1 MSHKLPAS
9 AKPECYH
16 LAGARAARIDR
27 RAHNINTKE
36 MLTRLL
42 RRPLG
47 LWRAQLRLALP
58 QASLRLLDLVVAPR
72 PVLAGAAPYDAG
84 TPCDAGAPCDA
95 GSAPYDDAAAAPA
108 DDDHHLWFA
117 VPKSRISRSKKR
129 TKAHGRLQNL
139 KFKPR
144 SDWRVDENTGRPVL
158 RHRLLDSDLDA
169 TVERV
174 REAKKRIEE
183 GATKED
189 N

>member
-1 MSHKLPAS
+1 
-9 AKPECYH
+9 
-16 LAGARAARIDR
+16 
-27 RAHNINTKE
+27 

-47 LWRAQLRLALP
+47 LWRAQLRFALP

-72 PVLAGAAPYDAG
+72 PVLAGA
-84 TPCDAGAPCDA
+84 GAPCDDA
-95 GSAPYDDAAAAPA
+95 GAAPA
-108 DDDHHLWFA
+108 DDHLWFA

-174 REAKKRIEE
+174 REAKKAKEE
-183 GATKED
+183 VTKED

>member
-1 MSHKLPAS
+1 
-9 AKPECYH
+9 
-16 LAGARAARIDR
+16 
-27 RAHNINTKE
+27 

-47 LWRAQLRLALP
+47 LWRAQ
-58 QASLRLLDLVVAPR
+58 ASLSLLDAFAPR
-72 PVLAGAAPYDAG
+72 PVLAGA
-84 TPCDAGAPCDA
+84 GAPC
-95 GSAPYDDAAAAPA
+95 DAAAAPA

-158 RHRLLDSDLDA
+158 RHRLLDLDLDA

-174 REAKKRIEE
+174 RGAKKRTEE
-183 GATKED
+183 EVTKED

>member
-72 PVLAGAAPYDAG
+72 PVLAGAPTPYD
-84 TPCDAGAPCDA
+84 DAAA
-95 GSAPYDDAAAAPA
+95 RYDDAAAAPA

-139 KFKPR
+139 RFKPR

-183 GATKED
+183 EVTKED

>member
-1 MSHKLPAS
+1 
-9 AKPECYH
+9 
-16 LAGARAARIDR
+16 
-27 RAHNINTKE
+27 

-72 PVLAGAAPYDAG
+72 PVLAGAA
-84 TPCDAGAPCDA
+84 
-95 GSAPYDDAAAAPA
+95 APYDDAGAAPA
-108 DDDHHLWFA
+108 DDGHHLWFA

-174 REAKKRIEE
+174 REAKKAKEV
-183 GATKED
+183 TKED

>member
-1 MSHKLPAS
+1 
-9 AKPECYH
+9 
-16 LAGARAARIDR
+16 
-27 RAHNINTKE
+27 

-47 LWRAQLRLALP
+47 LWRAR
-58 QASLRLLDLVVAPR
+58 ASLSLLDVFAPR
-72 PVLAGAAPYDAG
+72 PVLAGA
-84 TPCDAGAPCDA
+84 GAPCDA
-95 GSAPYDDAAAAPA
+95 AAAPYDDAAAAPA

-158 RHRLLDSDLDA
+158 RHRLLDSNLDA

-183 GATKED
+183 EEVTKED

>member
-1 MSHKLPAS
+1 
-9 AKPECYH
+9 
-16 LAGARAARIDR
+16 
-27 RAHNINTKE
+27 

-72 PVLAGAAPYDAG
+72 PVLAGAA
-84 TPCDAGAPCDA
+84 
-95 GSAPYDDAAAAPA
+95 APYDDAAAAPA

-174 REAKKRIEE
+174 REAKKAKEV
-183 GATKED
+183 TKED

>member
-1 MSHKLPAS
+1 
-9 AKPECYH
+9 
-16 LAGARAARIDR
+16 
-27 RAHNINTKE
+27 

-58 QASLRLLDLVVAPR
+58 QASLRLLDLVLAPR
-72 PVLAGAAPYDAG
+72 PVLAGA
-84 TPCDAGAPCDA
+84 GAPCDT
-95 GSAPYDDAAAAPA
+95 YDDAGA
-108 DDDHHLWFA
+108 DAHLWFA
-117 VPKSRISRSKKR
+117 VPKSRISKSKKR

-174 REAKKRIEE
+174 REAKKAKEQV
-183 GATKED
+183 TKED

>member
-1 MSHKLPAS
+1 MTALGAEYRDAIAAAAAAHTSSLRNAPQYYNPS
-9 AKPECYH
+9 ATSSRSP
-16 LAGARAARIDR
+16 ARIDR
-27 RAHNINTKE
+27 RAHNKD

-47 LWRAQLRLALP
+47 LWRAQ
-58 QASLRLLDLVVAPR
+58 ASLSLLDAFAPR
-72 PVLAGAAPYDAG
+72 PVLAGAGVPCDVYD
-84 TPCDAGAPCDA
+84 DAGA
-95 GSAPYDDAAAAPA
+95 DD
-108 DDDHHLWFA
+108 HLWFA
-117 VPKSRISRSKKR
+117 VPKSRISKSKKR

-174 REAKKRIEE
+174 REAKKRTEE
-183 GATKED
+183 EVTKED

>member
-1 MSHKLPAS
+1 
-9 AKPECYH
+9 
-16 LAGARAARIDR
+16 
-27 RAHNINTKE
+27 

-47 LWRAQLRLALP
+47 LWRAQ
-58 QASLRLLDLVVAPR
+58 ASLSLLDAFAPR
-72 PVLAGAAPYDAG
+72 PVLAGA
-84 TPCDAGAPCDA
+84 GAPC
-95 GSAPYDDAAAAPA
+95 DAAAAPA

-169 TVERV
+169 TLERV
-174 REAKKRIEE
+174 REAKKRTEE
-183 GATKED
+183 QVTKED

>member
-1 MSHKLPAS
+1 
-9 AKPECYH
+9 
-16 LAGARAARIDR
+16 
-27 RAHNINTKE
+27 

-47 LWRAQLRLALP
+47 LWRAQ
-58 QASLRLLDLVVAPR
+58 ASLSLLDAFAPR
-72 PVLAGAAPYDAG
+72 PVLAGAGAPYDN
-84 TPCDAGAPCDA
+84 
-95 GSAPYDDAAAAPA
+95 AAAAPA

-174 REAKKRIEE
+174 REAKKAKEQV
-183 GATKED
+183 TKED

>member
-1 MSHKLPAS
+1 
-9 AKPECYH
+9 
-16 LAGARAARIDR
+16 
-27 RAHNINTKE
+27 

-72 PVLAGAAPYDAG
+72 PVLAGA
-84 TPCDAGAPCDA
+84 GAPCDV
-95 GSAPYDDAAAAPA
+95 YDDAGA
-108 DDDHHLWFA
+108 DDHLWFA

-174 REAKKRIEE
+174 REAKKAKEQV
-183 GATKED
+183 TKED

>member
-1 MSHKLPAS
+1 
-9 AKPECYH
+9 
-16 LAGARAARIDR
+16 
-27 RAHNINTKE
+27 

-47 LWRAQLRLALP
+47 LWRAQ
-58 QASLRLLDLVVAPR
+58 ASLSLLDVFAPR
-72 PVLAGAAPYDAG
+72 PVLAGA
-84 TPCDAGAPCDA
+84 GAPCDA
-95 GSAPYDDAAAAPA
+95 GAAPT

-174 REAKKRIEE
+174 REAKKASEE
-183 GATKED
+183 TSKED

>member
-1 MSHKLPAS
+1 
-9 AKPECYH
+9 
-16 LAGARAARIDR
+16 
-27 RAHNINTKE
+27 

-47 LWRAQLRLALP
+47 LWRAQ
-58 QASLRLLDLVVAPR
+58 ASLSLLDVFAPR
-72 PVLAGAAPYDAG
+72 PVLAGAG
-84 TPCDAGAPCDA
+84 
-95 GSAPYDDAAAAPA
+95 APYDDAAAAPA

-169 TVERV
+169 TVARV
-174 REAKKRIEE
+174 RAAKQRTEE
-183 GATKED
+183 EVAKED

>member
-1 MSHKLPAS
+1 
-9 AKPECYH
+9 
-16 LAGARAARIDR
+16 
-27 RAHNINTKE
+27 

-47 LWRAQLRLALP
+47 LWRAR
-58 QASLRLLDLVVAPR
+58 ASLSLLDVFAPR
-72 PVLAGAAPYDAG
+72 PVLAGAGAPYDA
-84 TPCDAGAPCDA
+84 
-95 GSAPYDDAAAAPA
+95 YDDAAAPA
-108 DDDHHLWFA
+108 DDHHLWFA

-174 REAKKRIEE
+174 REAKKRTEE
-183 GATKED
+183 EVTKED

>member
-1 MSHKLPAS
+1 
-9 AKPECYH
+9 
-16 LAGARAARIDR
+16 
-27 RAHNINTKE
+27 

-47 LWRAQLRLALP
+47 LWRAQ
-58 QASLRLLDLVVAPR
+58 ASLSLLDAFAPR
-72 PVLAGAAPYDAG
+72 PVLAGA
-84 TPCDAGAPCDA
+84 GAPCDA
-95 GSAPYDDAAAAPA
+95 GAAPYDDAAAPA

-117 VPKSRISRSKKR
+117 VPKSRISKSKKR

-174 REAKKRIEE
+174 REAKKAKEE
-183 GATKED
+183 VTKED

>member
-72 PVLAGAAPYDAG
+72 PMLAG
-84 TPCDAGAPCDA
+84 AGAPCDA
-95 GSAPYDDAAAAPA
+95 GAAPYDDAAAAPA

-183 GATKED
+183 EATKED

>member
-1 MSHKLPAS
+1 
-9 AKPECYH
+9 
-16 LAGARAARIDR
+16 
-27 RAHNINTKE
+27 

-72 PVLAGAAPYDAG
+72 PALAGAAPYDAG
-84 TPCDAGAPCDA
+84 ALYDAD
-95 GSAPYDDAAAAPA
+95 AAAPA

-174 REAKKRIEE
+174 REAKKRTEE
-183 GATKED
+183 GEVTKED

>member
-1 MSHKLPAS
+1 MRTNS
-9 AKPECYH
+9 
-16 LAGARAARIDR
+16 
-27 RAHNINTKE
+27 KE

-47 LWRAQLRLALP
+47 LWRAQ
-58 QASLRLLDLVVAPR
+58 ASLSLLDVFAPR
-72 PVLAGAAPYDAG
+72 PVLAGAG
-84 TPCDAGAPCDA
+84 
-95 GSAPYDDAAAAPA
+95 APYDDAAAPA

-174 REAKKRIEE
+174 REAKKRTEE
-183 GATKED
+183 EVTKED

>member
-1 MSHKLPAS
+1 
-9 AKPECYH
+9 
-16 LAGARAARIDR
+16 
-27 RAHNINTKE
+27 

-72 PVLAGAAPYDAG
+72 PVLAGA
-84 TPCDAGAPCDA
+84 GAPSEA
-95 GSAPYDDAAAAPA
+95 AAAAPA

-174 REAKKRIEE
+174 REAKKRTEE
-183 GATKED
+183 EVTKED

>member
-1 MSHKLPAS
+1 
-9 AKPECYH
+9 
-16 LAGARAARIDR
+16 
-27 RAHNINTKE
+27 

-72 PVLAGAAPYDAG
+72 PVLAGA
-84 TPCDAGAPCDA
+84 GAPC
-95 GSAPYDDAAAAPA
+95 DAAAAPA

-174 REAKKRIEE
+174 REAKKAKEQV
-183 GATKED
+183 TKED

>member
-1 MSHKLPAS
+1 
-9 AKPECYH
+9 
-16 LAGARAARIDR
+16 
-27 RAHNINTKE
+27 

-47 LWRAQLRLALP
+47 LWRAQ
-58 QASLRLLDLVVAPR
+58 ASLSLLDVFAPR
-72 PVLAGAAPYDAG
+72 PVLAGAA
-84 TPCDAGAPCDA
+84 
-95 GSAPYDDAAAAPA
+95 APYDDAAAAPA

-144 SDWRVDENTGRPVL
+144 SDWRIDENTGRPVL

-174 REAKKRIEE
+174 REAKKRTEE
-183 GATKED
+183 EVAKED

>member
-1 MSHKLPAS
+1 
-9 AKPECYH
+9 
-16 LAGARAARIDR
+16 
-27 RAHNINTKE
+27 

-72 PVLAGAAPYDAG
+72 PVLAGA
-84 TPCDAGAPCDA
+84 GAPCDA
-95 GSAPYDDAAAAPA
+95 YDDAGAG
-108 DDDHHLWFA
+108 DHLWFA

-174 REAKKRIEE
+174 REAKKAKEE
-183 GATKED
+183 ATKED

>member
-72 PVLAGAAPYDAG
+72 PVLAGA
-84 TPCDAGAPCDA
+84 GAPCDA
-95 GSAPYDDAAAAPA
+95 GAAPYDDAAA
-108 DDDHHLWFA
+108 DEHLWFA
-117 VPKSRISRSKKR
+117 VPKSRISKSKKR

-174 REAKKRIEE
+174 REAKKRGKEE
-183 GATKED
+183 ATKED

>member
-72 PVLAGAAPYDAG
+72 PVLAGA
-84 TPCDAGAPCDA
+84 GAPCDVGA
-95 GSAPYDDAAAAPA
+95 APYDDAAAAPA

-139 KFKPR
+139 RFKPR

-183 GATKED
+183 EATKED

>member
-1 MSHKLPAS
+1 
-9 AKPECYH
+9 
-16 LAGARAARIDR
+16 
-27 RAHNINTKE
+27 

-72 PVLAGAAPYDAG
+72 PVLAGA
-84 TPCDAGAPCDA
+84 GAP
-95 GSAPYDDAAAAPA
+95 SDDAAAAPA

-129 TKAHGRLQNL
+129 TKAHGRLQHL

-183 GATKED
+183 EEVTKED

>member
-1 MSHKLPAS
+1 MTARDARGRPKAAECLQRGRAC
-9 AKPECYH
+9 ALFPEAFFTFAY
-16 LAGARAARIDR
+16 GFFS
-27 RAHNINTKE
+27 
-36 MLTRLL
+36 
-42 RRPLG
+42 
-47 LWRAQLRLALP
+47 
-58 QASLRLLDLVVAPR
+58 SLRLLDLVVAPR
-72 PVLAGAAPYDAG
+72 PVLAGAA
-84 TPCDAGAPCDA
+84 TPCDA
-95 GSAPYDDAAAAPA
+95 AAAAPA
-108 DDDHHLWFA
+108 DGDHHLWFA

-174 REAKKRIEE
+174 REAKKAKEV
-183 GATKED
+183 TKED

>member
-1 MSHKLPAS
+1 
-9 AKPECYH
+9 
-16 LAGARAARIDR
+16 
-27 RAHNINTKE
+27 

-72 PVLAGAAPYDAG
+72 PVLAGAG
-84 TPCDAGAPCDA
+84 
-95 GSAPYDDAAAAPA
+95 APYDDAAAPA

-174 REAKKRIEE
+174 REAKKRTEE
-183 GATKED
+183 EVTKED

>member
-1 MSHKLPAS
+1 
-9 AKPECYH
+9 
-16 LAGARAARIDR
+16 
-27 RAHNINTKE
+27 

-47 LWRAQLRLALP
+47 LWRAQ
-58 QASLRLLDLVVAPR
+58 ASLSLLDVFAPR
-72 PVLAGAAPYDAG
+72 PVLAGA
-84 TPCDAGAPCDA
+84 GAPCDA
-95 GSAPYDDAAAAPA
+95 YDDAGAG
-108 DDDHHLWFA
+108 DHHLWFA

-174 REAKKRIEE
+174 REAKKAKEQV
-183 GATKED
+183 TKED

>member
-1 MSHKLPAS
+1 
-9 AKPECYH
+9 
-16 LAGARAARIDR
+16 
-27 RAHNINTKE
+27 

-47 LWRAQLRLALP
+47 LWRAQ
-58 QASLRLLDLVVAPR
+58 ASLSLLDAFAPR
-72 PVLAGAAPYDAG
+72 PVLAGA
-84 TPCDAGAPCDA
+84 GAPCDA
-95 GSAPYDDAAAAPA
+95 AAARYDDAGA
-108 DDDHHLWFA
+108 DDHLWFA

-174 REAKKRIEE
+174 REAKKAAEE
-183 GATKED
+183 VTKED

>member
-1 MSHKLPAS
+1 MI
-9 AKPECYH
+9 
-16 LAGARAARIDR
+16 GVRT
-27 RAHNINTKE
+27 NTNSKE

-47 LWRAQLRLALP
+47 LWRAQ
-58 QASLRLLDLVVAPR
+58 ASLSLLDVFAPR
-72 PVLAGAAPYDAG
+72 PVLAGAGVPY
-84 TPCDAGAPCDA
+84 
-95 GSAPYDDAAAAPA
+95 DAAAAPA
-108 DDDHHLWFA
+108 DNHLWFA
-117 VPKSRISRSKKR
+117 VPKSRISKSKKR

-174 REAKKRIEE
+174 REAKKAKEV
-183 GATKED
+183 TKED

>member
-1 MSHKLPAS
+1 
-9 AKPECYH
+9 
-16 LAGARAARIDR
+16 
-27 RAHNINTKE
+27 

-47 LWRAQLRLALP
+47 LWRAQ
-58 QASLRLLDLVVAPR
+58 ASLSLLDAFAPR
-72 PVLAGAAPYDAG
+72 PVLAGA
-84 TPCDAGAPCDA
+84 GAPC
-95 GSAPYDDAAAAPA
+95 DDAAAAPA
-108 DDDHHLWFA
+108 DDHHLWFA

-174 REAKKRIEE
+174 REAKKRTEE
-183 GATKED
+183 GEVTKED

>member
-1 MSHKLPAS
+1 
-9 AKPECYH
+9 
-16 LAGARAARIDR
+16 
-27 RAHNINTKE
+27 

-47 LWRAQLRLALP
+47 LWRAQ
-58 QASLRLLDLVVAPR
+58 ASLSLLDVFAPR
-72 PVLAGAAPYDAG
+72 PVLAGA
-84 TPCDAGAPCDA
+84 GAPCDT
-95 GSAPYDDAAAAPA
+95 YDDAGA
-108 DDDHHLWFA
+108 DAHLWFA

-139 KFKPR
+139 RFKPR

-183 GATKED
+183 EVTKED

>member
-1 MSHKLPAS
+1 
-9 AKPECYH
+9 
-16 LAGARAARIDR
+16 
-27 RAHNINTKE
+27 

-47 LWRAQLRLALP
+47 LWRAR
-58 QASLRLLDLVVAPR
+58 ASLSLLDVFAPR
-72 PVLAGAAPYDAG
+72 PVLAGAG
-84 TPCDAGAPCDA
+84 
-95 GSAPYDDAAAAPA
+95 APYDDAAAAPA

-174 REAKKRIEE
+174 REAKKRTEE
-183 GATKED
+183 EVTKED

>member
-1 MSHKLPAS
+1 
-9 AKPECYH
+9 
-16 LAGARAARIDR
+16 
-27 RAHNINTKE
+27 

-47 LWRAQLRLALP
+47 LWRAQ
-58 QASLRLLDLVVAPR
+58 ASLSLLDVFAPR
-72 PVLAGAAPYDAG
+72 PVLAGA
-84 TPCDAGAPCDA
+84 GAPC
-95 GSAPYDDAAAAPA
+95 DAAAAPA

-174 REAKKRIEE
+174 REAKKAKSRS
-183 GATKED
+183 ATLFD
-189 N
+189 I

>member
-47 LWRAQLRLALP
+47 LWRSQLRLALP

-72 PVLAGAAPYDAG
+72 PVLAGA
-84 TPCDAGAPCDA
+84 GAPCDA
-95 GSAPYDDAAAAPA
+95 GAAPYDDAAAAAPA

-174 REAKKRIEE
+174 REAKKRTEE
-183 GATKED
+183 EVTKED